1 VPRWLGFGYPTLL
14 LTADGK
20 ADGRGNPPMPLTS
33 RSIDAPGLTIGDLP
47 LDPRLAARIT
57 SFVRQPVSAEALP
70 ALAAKLGRDDLRLI
84 DGRIVSAADPAAP
97 QVGDLQISYSLQV
110 AGPAPVTLI
119 ARQQDGRLVPVS
131 AEEARRLP
139 VTVANGAHGL
149 DYFTAQAR
157 AAVGSEWSW
166 TMRFVALGLIA
177 MGCCVV
183 IYRGADLSGWDNEIA
198 GVVLVLPALLAAAPI
213 WGLAILAAL
222 VMGLS
227 WWALALGMAGCL
239 AAMIW
244 LTLLWLERIPL
255 PRV

>member
-1 VPRWLGFGYPTLL
+1 
-14 LTADGK
+14 
-20 ADGRGNPPMPLTS
+20 
-33 RSIDAPGLTIGDLP
+33 
-47 LDPRLAARIT
+47 
-57 SFVRQPVSAEALP
+57 
-70 ALAAKLGRDDLRLI
+70 
-84 DGRIVSAADPAAP
+84 
-97 QVGDLQISYSLQV
+97 
-110 AGPAPVTLI
+110 
-119 ARQQDGRLVPVS
+119 
-131 AEEARRLP
+131 
-139 VTVANGAHGL
+139 
-149 DYFTAQAR
+149 
-157 AAVGSEWSW
+157 
-166 TMRFVALGLIA
+166 
-177 MGCCVV
+177 V